1 MSWRIANECAER
13 RFGSAARKQI
23 IMFLADKASDDG
35 SGIWCSKGTIQRH
48 TELGETT
55 VKRIISEFLR
65 EGILVETGRRPCR
78 NGYTVVYRIVIHKIR
93 MLEPTAEPDIDT
105 GSTVDPVQPEP
116 GTGSTVDGVGGPRWT
131 PNHPKTIHKPPTRES
146 AREAAAAEVEDL
158 ETEKILAAYPE
169 DRIRD
174 RRTSLRLIAAA
185 VKAGVKPDD
194 LLQAIKAY
202 AKESEGYTRSKV
214 CFSDNWFKMRRWERG
229 LAQIQADREKA
240 CEAEARSRASLAEWI
255 HERHPLCRHIT
266 SRQIEDLIASKLV
279 TPEQVRAAGLQ
290 V

>member
-48 TELGETT
+48 TELSEST
-55 VKRIISEFLR
+55 VKRTITDFLR
-65 EGILVETGRRPCR
+65 EGILIETGRRQCK
-78 NGYTVVYRIVIHKIR
+78 NGYTVIYRIVLER
-93 MLEPTAEPDIDT
+93 VAALEPTAEPDIET
-105 GSTVDPVQPEP
+105 GVTVNPVQPEP
-116 GTGSTVDGVGGPRWT
+116 GTGSRVNGVRGSRWT
-131 PNHPKTIHKPPTRES
+131 LNHPKTIHKPPTRR
-146 AREAAAAEVEDL
+146 REAAEEVEDP
-158 ETEKILAAYPE
+158 EAEKILAAYPE

-174 RRTSLRLIAAA
+174 RRTTLRLISAAL
-185 VKAGVKPDD
+185 KASVEPDD
-194 LLQAIKAY
+194 LKQAVKAY

-214 CFSDNWFKMRRWERG
+214 CFSDNWFKMRRWEKG
-229 LAQIQADREKA
+229 LAQVQADREKA
-240 CEAEARSRASLAEWI
+240 REAEAKGRASLAEWI

-266 SRQIEDLIASKLV
+266 NRQIEDLIATKLV

-290 V
+290 A

>member
-48 TELGETT
+48 TELSEST
-55 VKRIISEFLR
+55 VKRTIIDFLR
-65 EGILVETGRRPCR
+65 EGILIETGRRHCK
-78 NGYTVVYRIVIHKIR
+78 NGYTVIYRIVLER
-93 MLEPTAEPDIDT
+93 VAALEPTAEPDIET
-105 GSTVDPVQPEP
+105 GVTVNPVQPEP
-116 GTGSTVDGVGGPRWT
+116 GTGSTVNGVRGSRWT
-131 PNHPKTIHKPPTRES
+131 PNHPKTIHKPPTRK
-146 AREAAAAEVEDL
+146 REAAEEVEDL
-158 ETEKILAAYPE
+158 EAEKILAAYPE

-185 VKAGVKPDD
+185 VKAGVEPND
-194 LLQAIKAY
+194 LKQAIKAY

-214 CFSDNWFKMRRWERG
+214 CFSDNWFKMRRWEKG
-229 LAQIQADREKA
+229 LAQVQADREKA
-240 CEAEARSRASLAEWI
+240 QEAEAKGRASLAEWI

-266 SRQIEDLIASKLV
+266 NRQIEDLIVSKLV

-290 V
+290 A

>member
-48 TELGETT
+48 TELSEST
-55 VKRIISEFLR
+55 VKRTIIDFLR
-65 EGILVETGRRPCR
+65 EGILIETGRRQCK
-78 NGYTVVYRIVIHKIR
+78 NGYTVIYRIV
-93 MLEPTAEPDIDT
+93 LERVAALDPTAEPDIEA
-105 GSTVDPVQPEP
+105 GVTVNPVQPEP
-116 GTGSTVDGVGGPRWT
+116 GTGSTVNGVRGSRWT
-131 PNHPKTIHKPPTRES
+131 PNHPKTIHKPPTRR
-146 AREAAAAEVEDL
+146 REAAEEVEDL
-158 ETEKILAAYPE
+158 EAEKILAAYPE

-174 RRTSLRLIAAA
+174 RRTTLRLIAAA
-185 VKAGVKPDD
+185 VKAGVEPDD
-194 LLQAIKAY
+194 LKQAIKAY

-214 CFSDNWFKMRRWERG
+214 CFSDNWFKMRRWEKG
-229 LAQIQADREKA
+229 LAQVQADREKA
-240 CEAEARSRASLAEWI
+240 REAEAKGRASLAEWI

-266 SRQIEDLIASKLV
+266 NRQIEDLIASKLV

-290 V
+290 A

>member
-48 TELGETT
+48 TELSEST
-55 VKRIISEFLR
+55 VKRTIIDFLR
-65 EGILVETGRRPCR
+65 EGILIETGRRHCK
-78 NGYTVVYRIVIHKIR
+78 NGYTVIYRIV
-93 MLEPTAEPDIDT
+93 LERVVALETTAEPDIET
-105 GSTVDPVQPEP
+105 GVTVNPVQPEP
-116 GTGSTVDGVGGPRWT
+116 GTGSTVNGVRGSRWT
-131 PNHPKTIHKPPTRES
+131 PNHPKTIHKPPTRR
-146 AREAAAAEVEDL
+146 REAAEEVEDL
-158 ETEKILAAYPE
+158 EAEKILAAYPE

-194 LLQAIKAY
+194 LKQAVKAY

-214 CFSDNWFKMRRWERG
+214 CFSDNWFKMRRWEKG
-229 LAQIQADREKA
+229 LAQVKADRDKA
-240 CEAEARSRASLAEWI
+240 REAEAKGRASLAEWI

-266 SRQIEDLIASKLV
+266 NRQIEDLIASKLV
-279 TPEQVRAAGLQ
+279 TPEQVRAAGLHA
-290 V
+290 

>member
-48 TELGETT
+48 TELSEST
-55 VKRIISEFLR
+55 VKRTIIDFLR
-65 EGILVETGRRPCR
+65 EGILIKTGRRQCK
-78 NGYTVVYRIVIHKIR
+78 NGYTVIYRIVLER
-93 MLEPTAEPDIDT
+93 VAVLEPTAEPDIET
-105 GSTVDPVQPEP
+105 GFTVNPVQPEP
-116 GTGSTVDGVGGPRWT
+116 GTGATVNGVRGSRWT
-131 PNHPKTIHKPPTRES
+131 PNLPKTIHKPPTRK
-146 AREAAAAEVEDL
+146 REAEAEVEDL
-158 ETEKILAAYPE
+158 ESEKILAAYPE

-185 VKAGVKPDD
+185 VKAGVEPDD

-214 CFSDNWFKMRRWERG
+214 CFSDNWFKMRRWEKG
-229 LAQIQADREKA
+229 LAQVRADREEA
-240 CEAEARSRASLAEWI
+240 REAEAKGRASLAEWI

-266 SRQIEDLIASKLV
+266 NRQIEDLIASKLV

-290 V
+290 A

>member
-48 TELGETT
+48 TELSEST
-55 VKRIISEFLR
+55 VKRTIIDFLR
-65 EGILVETGRRPCR
+65 EGILIETGRRHCK
-78 NGYTVVYRIVIHKIR
+78 NGYTVIYRIVLER
-93 MLEPTAEPDIDT
+93 VAALEPTAEPDIDT
-105 GSTVDPVQPEP
+105 GVTVNPVQPEP
-116 GTGSTVDGVGGPRWT
+116 GTGSTVNGVRGSRWT
-131 PNHPKTIHKPPTRES
+131 PNHPKTIHKPPTRK
-146 AREAAAAEVEDL
+146 REAAEEVEDL
-158 ETEKILAAYPE
+158 EAEKILAAYPE

-185 VKAGVKPDD
+185 VKAGVEPDD
-194 LLQAIKAY
+194 LKQAIKAY

-214 CFSDNWFKMRRWERG
+214 CFSDNWFKMRRWEKG
-229 LAQIQADREKA
+229 LAQVQADREKA
-240 CEAEARSRASLAEWI
+240 REAEAKGRASLAEWI

-266 SRQIEDLIASKLV
+266 NRQIEDLIASKLV
-279 TPEQVRAAGLQ
+279 TPEQVRAAGLE

>member
-48 TELGETT
+48 TELSEST
-55 VKRIISEFLR
+55 VKRTIIDFLR
-65 EGILVETGRRPCR
+65 EGILIETGRRQCK
-78 NGYTVVYRIVIHKIR
+78 NGYTVIYRIVLER
-93 MLEPTAEPDIDT
+93 VATLEPIAEPDIET
-105 GSTVDPVQPEP
+105 GVTVNPVQPEP
-116 GTGSTVDGVGGPRWT
+116 GTGSTVNGARGSRWT
-131 PNHPKTIHKPPTRES
+131 PNHSKTIHKPPTRR
-146 AREAAAAEVEDL
+146 REAAGEGEDL
-158 ETEKILAAYPE
+158 KAEKILATYPE

-174 RRTSLRLIAAA
+174 RQTTLRLISAV
-185 VKAGVKPDD
+185 VKAEVQPDD
-194 LLQAIKAY
+194 LLQAVRAY

-214 CFSDNWFKMRRWERG
+214 CFSDNWFKMRRWEKG
-229 LAQIQADREKA
+229 LAKIQEDRKKA
-240 CEAEARSRASLAEWI
+240 REAEAKGRAGLAEWI

-266 SRQIEDLIASKLV
+266 NRQIEDLIASKLV

-290 V
+290 A